1 MLRLDLSDLSLFRHI
16 AEAGSITAGA
26 ARANL
31 ALAAASTRLRDMEA
45 AIGAKL
51 AERGRA
57 GIALTPAGQ
66 TLLTHARQ
74 LLSAADRM
82 HEALGAH
89 AGGAAGHI
97 RMLSNTNALTAFLP
111 HVLGRF
117 LSANPGIT
125 IDLQERLSDE
135 IAAQVAEGA
144 AELGIVASTAD
155 TSALE
160 TYPFRSDR
168 FVLVVPVGHALASR
182 DRVGFAELLDRD
194 FVGLDQAS
202 ALQRFVAERA
212 ARLGARLKLR
222 VRLRGFDAVCRMV
235 EAGVGVGI
243 VTESAADLAAR
254 TLAIRSIPLA
264 DDWAVRELVL
274 CVRALADLPPHT
286 RDLVAA
292 LRRPAE
298 EG

>member
-1 MLRLDLSDLSLFRHI
+1 MRRLDLSDLSLFRHI

-51 AERGRA
+51 AERGRT

-66 TLLTHARQ
+66 MLLTHARQ

-89 AGGAAGHI
+89 AGGALGHI

-117 LSANPGIT
+117 LSEHPGVT

-135 IAAQVAEGA
+135 IAALVAEGA

-160 TYPFRSDR
+160 TCPFRTDR
-168 FVLVVPVGHALASR
+168 FVLVVPVGHELASR
-182 DRVGFAELLDRD
+182 DSVAFAELLDRD

-274 CVRALADLPPHT
+274 CVRSLADLPPHT

-292 LRRPAE
+292 LRRPP
-298 EG
+298 

>member
-1 MLRLDLSDLSLFRHI
+1 MPRLDLADLSLFRHI
-16 AEAGSITAGA
+16 AETGSITAGA

-45 AIGAKL
+45 SIGAKL

-57 GIALTPAGQ
+57 GVALTPAGQ
-66 TLLTHARQ
+66 TLLVHAR
-74 LLSAADRM
+74 LLLAAADRM
-82 HEALGAH
+82 HEALSAH
-89 AGGAAGHI
+89 AGGALGHI

-111 HVLGRF
+111 DVLGRF
-117 LSANPGIT
+117 LSAHPGIT
-125 IDLQERLSDE
+125 IDLREALSDE
-135 IAAQVAEGA
+135 IAALVAEGA
-144 AELGIVASTAD
+144 AELGIVAATAD

-160 TYPFRSDR
+160 TYPFRTDR
-168 FVLVVPVGHALASR
+168 FVLVVPLAHELAGR
-182 DRVGFAELLDRD
+182 ETIGFSELLDRD

-222 VRLRGFDAVCRMV
+222 VRLRSFDAVCRMV

-243 VTESAADLAAR
+243 VPESTADAAAG

-274 CVRALADLPPHT
+274 CVRSLADLPPHT
-286 RDLVAA
+286 RDLVDA
-292 LRRPAE
+292 LRRPGEA
-298 EG
+298 G